1 MNPSD
6 PQFVYMVLILPSM
19 FGVTMVG
26 EGVSRVMRSQSSGWI
41 SVVMGVAFMMA
52 VGIAYLFLA
61 GIL

>member
-19 FGVTMVG
+19 FGVTLVG

-41 SVVMGVAFMMA
+41 SVVMGVLFMAA
-52 VGIAYLFLA
+52 VGVAYLFLV
-61 GIL
+61 GVL